1 MTENQR
7 RPHRTEPD
15 HSLAAFADRRT
26 RLAGG
31 ALLEGGNP
39 WFSPLDGLQADAAR
53 HGNALVSFANYDYL
67 GLANHPAINAA
78 AHAGIDRL
86 GVGALGSRLV
96 GGERLVHSQFERSL
110 AEFIGVD
117 ATLTLVSGYLTNLS
131 TISHLMGRRDL
142 IVYDEL
148 SHNSILSGISGSRA
162 TSVEFRHNDLDH
174 LDAVLR
180 EQRGTYRN
188 CMIVVEGLYS
198 MDGDIPDLPG
208 LLALKDRHKS
218 WLLVD
223 EAHSIGGLGETGRG
237 ISEHF
242 GEDPKRI
249 DLLIGTLSK
258 TFASC
263 GGFIGA
269 QGSVLDFLRFTL
281 PGFVYSVGVP
291 PVIASAAYAALE
303 IIKAEPKRAA
313 ALRTTAE
320 YFLSRAHDAGLDT
333 GPAVGRAIIP
343 IMFPD
348 IQSTLRCAAFL
359 LEHDVYAPP
368 IVQVGVPKSL
378 PRIRFFISAAHR
390 PEDIDRTIGLI
401 EQFFANEAGRSKPR
415 PSLALDV
422 ATP

>member
-1 MTENQR
+1 MIEDQQR
-7 RPHRTEPD
+7 PLRNEAD
-15 HSLAAFADRRT
+15 HSLAAFADRRS

-31 ALLEGGNP
+31 AILEGGNP
-39 WFSPLDGLQADAAR
+39 WFSPLDGLQAEAAR
-53 HGNALVSFANYDYL
+53 RGNTLVSFANYDYL
-67 GLANHPAINAA
+67 GLANHPAVNAA
-78 AHAGIDRL
+78 AHAGVDRL

-96 GGERLVHSQFERSL
+96 GGERLIHSQFERSL

-117 ATLTLVSGYLTNLS
+117 ATLTLVSGYLTNLT

-148 SHNSILSGISGSRA
+148 SHNSIMTGIGGSRA

-174 LDAVLR
+174 LDALLR
-180 EQRGTYRN
+180 EHRGSHRN
-188 CMIVVEGLYS
+188 CLIVAEGLYS

-208 LLALKDRHKS
+208 LLAAKDRHKC

-242 GEDPKRI
+242 DEDPKRI

-263 GGFIGA
+263 GGFICA
-269 QGSVLDFLRFTL
+269 QSSVLDFMRFTL
-281 PGFVYSVGVP
+281 PGFVYSVGMP
-291 PVIASAAYAALE
+291 PVIAAAAYAALE
-303 IIKAEPKRAA
+303 IIKAEPQRAA
-313 ALRTTAE
+313 ALRFNAE
-320 YFLSRAHDAGLDT
+320 HFLNRAQEAGLNT
-333 GPAVGRAIIP
+333 GPAIGRAIIP

-348 IQSTLRCAAFL
+348 IQSTLRCADFL
-359 LEHDVYAPP
+359 LRHDIYAPP
-368 IVQVGVPKSL
+368 IVQVAVPKSL

-390 PEDIDRTIGLI
+390 QQDIDRAVSLI
-401 EQFFANEAGRSKPR
+401 EQFFANEAGRSRPR
-415 PSLALDV
+415 ASLALD
-422 ATP
+422 AAAP

>member
-1 MTENQR
+1 MDDQQR
-7 RPHRTEPD
+7 PLRKEAD
-15 HSLAAFADRRT
+15 HSLAAFADRRI
-26 RLAGG
+26 RLAGA

-39 WFSPLDGLQADAAR
+39 WFSPLDGLQAEAAR
-53 HGNALVSFANYDYL
+53 RGNALVSFANYDYL
-67 GLANHPAINAA
+67 GLANHPGINAS

-96 GGERLVHSQFERSL
+96 GGERLIHSQFERDL
-110 AEFIGVD
+110 AAFIGVE
-117 ATLTLVSGYLTNLS
+117 AVLTLVSGYLTNLS

-148 SHNSILSGISGSRA
+148 SHNSIISGISGSRA

-174 LDAVLR
+174 LDSVLR
-180 EQRGTYRN
+180 EQRGNYRN
-188 CMIVVEGLYS
+188 CLIVAEGLYS

-208 LLALKDRHKS
+208 LLAAKDRHKS

-223 EAHSIGGLGETGRG
+223 EAHSIGGLGDTGRG

-249 DLLIGTLSK
+249 DLMIGTLSK

-269 QGSVLDFLRFTL
+269 QSSVLDFLRFTL
-281 PGFVYSVGVP
+281 PGFVYSVGMP
-291 PVIASAAYAALE
+291 PVIAAAASAALSVME
-303 IIKAEPKRAA
+303 AEPQRAA
-313 ALRTTAE
+313 ALRFNAE
-320 YFLSRAHDAGLDT
+320 HFLMRAQEAGLNT
-333 GPAVGRAIIP
+333 GPAIGRAIIP

-348 IQSTLRCAAFL
+348 IQSTLRCAEFL
-359 LEHDVYAPP
+359 LQHDIYAPP
-368 IVQVGVPKSL
+368 IVQMGVPKSL

-390 PEDIDRTIGLI
+390 PADIDRTIGLI
-401 EQFFANEAGRSKPR
+401 ERFFTNECSWTR
-415 PSLALDV
+415 PLQSLALDT
-422 ATP
+422 ANP